1 MSAAAASSEG
11 EQPSVAL
18 RLASQPSGGD
28 RAAQEEGSRGE
39 NARSVEAA
47 VEEPAA
53 AAEGNE
59 ARHFALCLAPEAG
72 AEVQEVEESIEEM
85 LIRLDEFC
93 GMTDMIRSDTSQ
105 LLDEA
110 IPLIKAK
117 MIEMNNIYMKV
128 DKLETEMTILQ
139 ALVQQMRWHE
149 TFMNILTAVKFLKT
163 ASVKGFKAFV
173 KMVGQHLSF
182 LEEQVLQAEKA
193 HAVLPYTVRKLF
205 GSSALPLFNNKH
217 TSSPQHTYNL
227 PELYRTEDYFPIK
240 YIGSKYQ
247 SH

>member
-128 DKLETEMTILQ
+128 DKLE
-139 ALVQQMRWHE
+139 
-149 TFMNILTAVKFLKT
+149 
-163 ASVKGFKAFV
+163 AFV

>member
-1 MSAAAASSEG
+1 MSAAAEEEESSVAPRRASSPSSGDWAAEEEDRNGQPRRRAEG
-11 EQPSVAL
+11 AAEAAAAEESEARQFAL
-18 RLASQPSGGD
+18 RLA
-28 RAAQEEGSRGE
+28 
-39 NARSVEAA
+39 
-47 VEEPAA
+47 
-53 AAEGNE
+53 
-59 ARHFALCLAPEAG
+59 LEAG

-110 IPLIKAK
+110 VPLIKAK

-128 DKLETEMTILQ
+128 DKLE
-139 ALVQQMRWHE
+139 
-149 TFMNILTAVKFLKT
+149 
-163 ASVKGFKAFV
+163 AFV
-173 KMVGQHLSF
+173 KMVGQHVSF

-193 HAVLPYTVRKLF
+193 HAVIPYTVRKLF
-205 GSSALPLFNNKH
+205 GSAAIPLFNKKC
-217 TSSPQHTYNL
+217 TSSPQHTYSL

-247 SH
+247 NH